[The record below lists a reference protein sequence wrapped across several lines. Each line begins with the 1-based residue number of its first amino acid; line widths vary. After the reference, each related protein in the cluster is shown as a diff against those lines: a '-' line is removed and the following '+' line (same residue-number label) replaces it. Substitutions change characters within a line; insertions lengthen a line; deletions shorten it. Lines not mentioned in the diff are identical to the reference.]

1 MSQSVITRAFV
12 EWKAQQAIDNKPVVL
27 DEFVFANV
35 PELDVTLPIPDTD
48 GLPDIS
54 RIVHRQAVSKAGTVN
69 LNAVVYSVT
78 LGAEVGDFDFNWI
91 GLLNKA
97 SGTVAAIIHAPEQR
111 KIKNSEGQQGNVL
124 TRSILMEF
132 SNAQSETEISVPA
145 ETWQIDFT
153 ARLAGMDERQ
163 RLENID
169 IYGAAAFFGDGFLV
183 TRNSTRYSIA
193 AGAGYVA
200 GLRTVLDEPLSLT
213 APAKP
218 CKVWVDV
225 VWTGSLVSVWDV
237 KTLITVNDELADYVA
252 DGRPHYVFAVAAID
266 AAGAVTDLRPKGSLS
281 DQASREFVRKDQNLS
296 DLADVAK
303 ARGNLKLG
311 EAATRSMGYTGE
323 TVAYGD
329 LCPVGVPL
337 PWPTDTPPA
346 NHALMQ
352 GQTFD
357 KAKYSELAKAYP
369 AGVIP
374 DMRGMTAKGKPA
386 SGRSVLSIEQD
397 ANKRHSHPIT
407 VQSTDLGT
415 KTVSTFDYGTK
426 GTDAQ
431 GHHGHNAWTD
441 AQGQHSHPGKYSGSN
456 TALNGGTGPRASWGN
471 AYGYTYTTGQGS
483 ADYLIGD
490 AGLHG
495 HNVGIEGS
503 GAHGHA
509 VGIGAHNHTVGIG
522 AHGHAASAGE
532 EGESETRVKNIAFNY
547 IVRLA

>member
-35 PELDVTLPIPDTD
+35 PRLDITNPIPDTD
-48 GLPDIS
+48 GLPDAAL
-54 RIVHRQAVSKAGTVN
+54 IVHRQAVSKAGMVN
-69 LNAVVYSVT
+69 FNAVVYSVT
-78 LGAEVGDFDFNWI
+78 LGADVGDFDFNWI

-132 SNAQSETEISVPA
+132 NNAQQETEISVPA

-163 RLENID
+163 RVENID

-200 GLRTVLDEPLSLT
+200 GLRTVLDEPLSVT
-213 APAKP
+213 AADKP

-225 VWTGSLVSVWDV
+225 AWTGSLVSAWGVE
-237 KTLITVNDELADYVA
+237 TLITVNDELADYIA

-296 DLADVAK
+296 DLVDVAK

-311 EAATRSMGYTGE
+311 DSAMRNMGFTSE
-323 TVAYGD
+323 KVAYGD

-357 KAKYSELAKAYP
+357 KVKYTELAKAYP
-369 AGVIP
+369 AGIIP

-386 SGRSVLSIEQD
+386 AGRAVLSVEQD
-397 ANKRHSHPIT
+397 ANKRHSHVIS
-407 VQSTDLGT
+407 VAATDLGT
-415 KTVSTFDYGTK
+415 KTASTFDYGTK
-426 GTDAQ
+426 GTSGVGDHA
-431 GHHGHNAWTD
+431 HGAWTD
-441 AQGQHSHPGKYSGSN
+441 AQGNHNHAGKFVRSN
-456 TALNGGTGPRASWGN
+456 TALDGGSNSGRITWQVG
-471 AYGYTYTTGQGS
+471 YGYNNDS
-483 ADYLIGD
+483 DLIGY
-490 AGLHG
+490 AGNHG
-495 HNVGIEGS
+495 HNVGIGGA
-503 GAHGHA
+503 GAHSHT
-509 VGIGAHNHTVGIG
+509 VGIGAHNHTVPIG
-522 AHGHAASAGE
+522 AHAHAASASNDGE
-532 EGESETRVKNIAFNY
+532 DETRVKNVAFNY